1 MAPEIRSHFD
11 GADGTLKER
20 KGGRMYINDNLTN
33 EERKTQNKLRE
44 RQRKK
49 GENRIK
55 LNGEWFIW
63 DEREEKLKKHF

>member
-1 MAPEIRSHFD
+1 MILAKIESREQKKNIIVNKS
-11 GADGTLKER
+11 TLKER
-20 KGGRMYINDNLTN
+20 KGGRMYINDDLTN

-63 DEREEKLKKHF
+63 G